1 MVYLD
6 SSALVK
12 LVVSEPE
19 SMALRLYLVDHR
31 ERVSSALAHVE
42 VCRAV
47 RRKGASEAAL
57 RRAEHVLGANIRIV
71 TRTDP
76 SEAALWRAEQVLARI
91 GLVALDEP
99 LLRNAATL
107 SPTGLRSLDAVHLAT
122 ALSLDG
128 LDAVVTYDRRFDAA
142 ASEAGLAV
150 ESPA

>member
-6 SSALVK
+6 SSAIVK
-12 LVVSEPE
+12 LVVTEAE
-19 SMALRLYLVDHR
+19 SGALRRYLVKHR
-31 ERVSSALAHVE
+31 EHVSSALARVE

-47 RRKGASEAAL
+47 RRTDASEAMS
-57 RRAEHVLGANIRIV
+57 R
-71 TRTDP
+71 
-76 SEAALWRAEQVLARI
+76 RAEQVLARI

-99 LLRNAATL
+99 LLHDAAAL

-128 LDAVVTYDRRFDAA
+128 LDVVVTYDRRLDAA

>member
-57 RRAEHVLGANIRIV
+57 RQAEH
-71 TRTDP
+71 
-76 SEAALWRAEQVLARI
+76 VLARI

-99 LLRNAATL
+99 LLRAAAAL

-150 ESPA
+150 EAPA

>member
-19 SMALRLYLVDHR
+19 STALRLYLVDHR
-31 ERVSSALAHVE
+31 ERVSSTLAHVE

-57 RRAEHVLGANIRIV
+57 RRAE
-71 TRTDP
+71 
-76 SEAALWRAEQVLARI
+76 QVLARI

-99 LLRNAATL
+99 LLRAAAAL

-142 ASEAGLAV
+142 AAEAGLAV

>member
-12 LVVSEPE
+12 LVVAEPE
-19 SMALRLYLVDHR
+19 STALRLYLVDHR

-57 RRAEHVLGANIRIV
+57 RRAA
-71 TRTDP
+71 
-76 SEAALWRAEQVLARI
+76 QVLARI
-91 GLVALDEP
+91 GLVAVDEP
-99 LLRNAATL
+99 LLRDAAAL

-128 LDAVVTYDRRFDAA
+128 LDAVVTYDRRFDEA

>member
-6 SSALVK
+6 SSAIVK
-12 LVVSEPE
+12 LVVAEAE
-19 SMALRLYLVDHR
+19 SAALHRYLVRHR
-31 ERVSSALAHVE
+31 EHVSSALARVE

-47 RRKGASEAAL
+47 RRADASEATS
-57 RRAEHVLGANIRIV
+57 R
-71 TRTDP
+71 
-76 SEAALWRAEQVLARI
+76 RAEQVLARI

-99 LLRNAATL
+99 LLRDAAAL

-128 LDAVVTYDRRFDAA
+128 LDVVVTCDRRLDAA
-142 ASEAGLAV
+142 ASGAGLAV

>member
-12 LVVSEPE
+12 LVVAEPE
-19 SMALRLYLVDHR
+19 STALRLYLVDHR

-57 RRAEHVLGANIRIV
+57 RRAA
-71 TRTDP
+71 
-76 SEAALWRAEQVLARI
+76 QVLARI
-91 GLVALDEP
+91 GLVAVDEP
-99 LLRNAATL
+99 LLRDAAAL
-107 SPTGLRSLDAVHLAT
+107 SPTGLHSLDAVHLAT

>member
-19 SMALRLYLVDHR
+19 STALRLYLVDHR
-31 ERVSSALAHVE
+31 ERVSNALAHVE

-57 RRAEHVLGANIRIV
+57 RRAEHVL
-71 TRTDP
+71 
-76 SEAALWRAEQVLARI
+76 ARI

-99 LLRNAATL
+99 LLRAAAAL

>member
-12 LVVSEPE
+12 LVVTEPE
-19 SMALRLYLVDHR
+19 STALRLYLVEHR

-42 VCRAV
+42 VCRAT

-57 RRAEHVLGANIRIV
+57 RRAE
-71 TRTDP
+71 
-76 SEAALWRAEQVLARI
+76 QVLARI
-91 GLVALDEP
+91 GLVAIDEP
-99 LLRNAATL
+99 LLRDAAAL

>member
-6 SSALVK
+6 SSAIVK
-12 LVVSEPE
+12 LVVTEAE
-19 SMALRLYLVDHR
+19 SGALRRYLVKHR
-31 ERVSSALAHVE
+31 EHVSSALARVE

-47 RRKGASEAAL
+47 RRTDASEATS
-57 RRAEHVLGANIRIV
+57 R
-71 TRTDP
+71 
-76 SEAALWRAEQVLARI
+76 RAEQVLARI

-99 LLRNAATL
+99 LLHDAAAL

-128 LDAVVTYDRRFDAA
+128 LDVVVTYDQRLDAA

>member
-12 LVVSEPE
+12 LVVTEPE
-19 SMALRLYLVDHR
+19 STALRLYLVEHR

-42 VCRAV
+42 VCRAA

-57 RRAEHVLGANIRIV
+57 RRAE
-71 TRTDP
+71 
-76 SEAALWRAEQVLARI
+76 QVLARI
-91 GLVALDEP
+91 GLVAIDEP
-99 LLRNAATL
+99 LLRDAAAL

-122 ALSLDG
+122 ALSLDS

>member
-19 SMALRLYLVDHR
+19 SVALRLYLVDHR
-31 ERVSSALAHVE
+31 ERVSSALAYVE

-47 RRKGASEAAL
+47 RRTGASEAAL
-57 RRAEHVLGANIRIV
+57 RRAEHVL
-71 TRTDP
+71 
-76 SEAALWRAEQVLARI
+76 ARI
-91 GLVALDEP
+91 GLVTLDEP
-99 LLRNAATL
+99 LLRAAAAL

>member
-57 RRAEHVLGANIRIV
+57 RRAEHVL
-71 TRTDP
+71 
-76 SEAALWRAEQVLARI
+76 ARI

-99 LLRNAATL
+99 LLRAAAAL

>member
-12 LVVSEPE
+12 LVVAEPE
-19 SMALRLYLVDHR
+19 STALRLYLIEHR

-42 VCRAV
+42 VGRAV

-57 RRAEHVLGANIRIV
+57 RRAE
-71 TRTDP
+71 
-76 SEAALWRAEQVLARI
+76 QVLARI
-91 GLVALDEP
+91 GLVAIDEP
-99 LLRNAATL
+99 LLREAAAL